1 MVHETDIIK
10 SQGIDIAF
18 VKLDTEVIKLM
29 LGGYRFLPISKFMG
43 HNNLFDAGQYCVIGF
58 PESNIKID
66 GGKLMTGASAY
77 FVKPSSEKTYDYYG
91 IKKEIQYAM
100 EFKGKGTDLE
110 TGKIK
115 KNKASHYGLS
125 GCGLWIVFIWQEKGQ
140 YFADFRLIGIMTEFR
155 KGKYHCLIGNKIVLM
170 LKGIKRLEGL
180 QYIEKPVKYQSD

>member
-1 MVHETDIIK
+1 
-10 SQGIDIAF
+10 
-18 VKLDTEVIKLM
+18 
-29 LGGYRFLPISKFMG
+29 MG

-115 KNKASHYGLS
+115 KNN
-125 GCGLWIVFIWQEKGQ
+125 
-140 YFADFRLIGIMTEFR
+140 RR
-155 KGKYHCLIGNKIVLM
+155 
-170 LKGIKRLEGL
+170 
-180 QYIEKPVKYQSD
+180 